1 MYSPKASIAR
11 VKPSPHRPQT
21 LAPVNTVDAMR
32 PLRWLALGWR
42 DLVRCGWISFAHG
55 AAVSTFGAALFLLA
69 HDRFWLLAG
78 ALTGFLVVAPVVAT
92 GLYALSR
99 ALERGEPANE
109 QLLVRTWMHWGNNR
123 RSDPASYWCLVR
135 FGLLLAL
142 AGTGWVMTSAAYITL
157 FAPVPIASPVDF
169 VRHIVLA
176 PNHFVFE
183 GWLVLGGVLA
193 APVFASSV
201 ISMPMLLDRHVT
213 ALEAV
218 LASWRVVMAN
228 PVPMAVWAALLMG
241 LTLVGFVT
249 AFIGMIVVIPL
260 LGHASWHAYRDLID
274 AKALPE
280 RIAPTS
286 SVDTGATS

>member
-1 MYSPKASIAR
+1 MKSSPPK
-11 VKPSPHRPQT
+11 RPQT
-21 LAPVNTVDAMR
+21 IADLAPVRTVEATR
-32 PLRWLALGWR
+32 PLKWLALGWR
-42 DLVRCGWISFAHG
+42 DLIQCGWISVAHG

-99 ALERGEPANE
+99 ALARGEPANE
-109 QLLVRTWMHWGNNR
+109 QLLLRTWTHWGNNR

-135 FGLLLAL
+135 FGILLAL
-142 AGTGWVMTSAAYITL
+142 AGTGWVITSAAYITL
-157 FAPVPIASPVDF
+157 FAPVPIASPADF

-176 PNHFVFE
+176 PNHFIFE

-201 ISMPMLLDRHVT
+201 ISMPLLLDRHVT
-213 ALEAV
+213 ALDAV
-218 LASWRVVMAN
+218 LASWRVVMSN
-228 PVPMAVWAALLMG
+228 PLPMAVWAALLMA
-241 LTLVGFVT
+241 LTLLGFVT

-274 AKALPE
+274 THALPE
-280 RIAPTS
+280 RVNPSDAS
-286 SVDTGATS
+286 DAGAAS